1 MEIIF
6 DISEEELPVFL
17 AEVDE
22 HLQVLDDVLI
32 RLEREERDPELIQ
45 MVFRAAHT
53 IKGMSGMIGHKRMT
67 TLTHTLENILDG
79 VRKHSIPMSKQLF
92 DLCLD
97 AVDHLR
103 LLRDEVVT
111 SQASDMDV
119 DVMVKALKDFMDNSR
134 NDAPAA
140 QPPVELSFEDNIL
153 AKQKIEDQIDAIIA
167 GSGALQDVSP
177 SQPAAVQNKIDAL
190 INGGEPGA
198 ESGGSRVLQIHA
210 KIDPDS
216 ISSAARAFQLMMAL
230 QEVGE
235 IQSMAPDQSQI
246 ETIASV
252 TDFQAALS
260 STQPF
265 EVISHALTR
274 ISDILDISVDG
285 VVILAN
291 GTVVE
296 QPKVRKAEAGPA
308 FEALPQQ
315 PQAPEIVKEP
325 DPDLSKP
332 AQAQQPA
339 SNGNGTTSERRAA
352 APLGRRSSDMTI
364 RANVERLDNLMNL
377 VGELITDRN
386 HLKKIHGRV
395 TRNNA
400 NDDEIAETITHLGRI
415 TDQLQEEVMHIRM
428 LPISSSFSKFPRMVR
443 DMCQKV
449 GKNIDI
455 VIHGEET
462 EMDRSMIEEI
472 NDPLIHLVRNSVD
485 HGIESPEVRRAAG
498 KPERGTITLTARH
511 EQGRIILTVE
521 DDGGGIDGEKLRKS
535 AIQKGLITAEEAAN
549 LTEEQ
554 SVDLMFMAGLSTAQ
568 KVTDISGRGVGLDIV
583 STNIQRVNGSIQ
595 VETKLG
601 QGTQFKIVLPL
612 TLAIVPA
619 LLVQVGD
626 ATFAIPLVMITETL
640 RLEEDDIKYVSQ
652 KPVTVLRQSV
662 LSLMRL
668 SEIFKSVSD
677 SEQKKN
683 VFAVVVQSGKQ
694 RVGLIVDSL
703 VGEEDVVV
711 KPLGGFI
718 GDIPGISSAA
728 ILSEGQVALIV
739 DVFGLFKLAGI

>member
-22 HLQVLDDVLI
+22 HLQVLDDILI
-32 RLEREERDPELIQ
+32 RLEREEPDSELIQ
-45 MVFRAAHT
+45 TVFRSAHT

-67 TLTHTLENILDG
+67 NLTHTLENILDG
-79 VRKHSIPMSKQLF
+79 VRKNSIPISKQLF
-92 DLCLD
+92 DLCLE

-111 SQASDMDV
+111 SQTCDV
-119 DVMVKALKDFMDNSR
+119 NIDEMVTALKDFIENVKNENLQKTQENTVS
-134 NDAPAA
+134 DALLEEN
-140 QPPVELSFEDNIL
+140 VL
-153 AKQKIEDQIDAIIA
+153 ARQKIETQIDAIIA
-167 GSGALQDVSP
+167 GVGISDSQSSPHNVQD
-177 SQPAAVQNKIDAL
+177 KIDAL
-190 INGGEPGA
+190 ITSAPDLECRP
-198 ESGGSRVLQIHA
+198 LQIHA
-210 KIDPDS
+210 RIDPGS

-230 QEVGE
+230 QDMGD
-235 IQSMAPDQSQI
+235 IQSMEPSQAQI
-246 ETIASV
+246 ETSASV
-252 TDFQAALS
+252 SVFTAVVNTSWSVEMVRSAL
-260 STQPF
+260 
-265 EVISHALTR
+265 AR
-274 ISDILDISVDG
+274 ISDVDEASIDG
-285 VVILAN
+285 VIVIAN
-291 GTVVE
+291 GSVVIE
-296 QPKVRKAEAGPA
+296 PPRQALPDQPEPPKVPEKVENTST
-308 FEALPQQ
+308 LP
-315 PQAPEIVKEP
+315 VKTP
-325 DPDLSKP
+325 TAAVPPVS
-332 AQAQQPA
+332 
-339 SNGNGTTSERRAA
+339 SNDRRAST
-352 APLGRRSSDMTI
+352 PFGRRSADMTI

-386 HLKKIHGRV
+386 HLKKIHSRV
-395 TRNNA
+395 ARNNS
-400 NDDEIAETITHLGRI
+400 NDDQIAETITHLGRI

-428 LPISSSFSKFPRMVR
+428 LPISSSFGKFPRMVR
-443 DMCQKV
+443 DMSQKI
-449 GKNIDI
+449 GKPIDV

-485 HGIESPEVRRAAG
+485 HGIESPEERRAAG

-535 AIQKGLITAEEAAN
+535 AVQKGLITAEEAAA
-549 LTEEQ
+549 LTEDQ
-554 SVDLMFMAGLSTAQ
+554 SIDLMFMAGLSTAQ

-595 VETKLG
+595 VETQIG
-601 QGTQFKIVLPL
+601 RGTQFKIVLPL

-619 LLVQVGD
+619 LLVKVAD

-640 RLEEDDIKYVSQ
+640 RLEQGEIKYISQ

-662 LSLMRL
+662 LSLINL
-668 SEIFKSVSD
+668 SDIFHSQQGD
-677 SEQKKN
+677 DQGRN
-683 VFAVVVQSGKQ
+683 IFAVVVQSGKQ

>member
-22 HLQVLDDVLI
+22 HLQVLDDILI
-32 RLEREERDPELIQ
+32 RLEREEPDSELIQ
-45 MVFRAAHT
+45 TVFRSAHT

-67 TLTHTLENILDG
+67 NLTHTLENILDG
-79 VRKHSIPMSKQLF
+79 VRKNSIPISKQLF
-92 DLCLD
+92 DLCLE

-111 SQASDMDV
+111 SQTCDV
-119 DVMVKALKDFMDNSR
+119 NIDEMVTALKDFIENVKNENLQKTQENTIS
-134 NDAPAA
+134 DALLEEN
-140 QPPVELSFEDNIL
+140 VL
-153 AKQKIEDQIDAIIA
+153 ARQKIETQIDAIIA
-167 GSGALQDVSP
+167 GVGISDSQSSPHNVQD
-177 SQPAAVQNKIDAL
+177 KIDAL
-190 INGGEPGA
+190 ITSAPDLECRP
-198 ESGGSRVLQIHA
+198 LQIHA
-210 KIDPDS
+210 RIDPGS

-230 QEVGE
+230 QDMGD
-235 IQSMAPDQSQI
+235 IQSMEPSQAQI
-246 ETIASV
+246 ETSASV
-252 TDFQAALS
+252 SVFTAVVNTSWSVEMVRSAL
-260 STQPF
+260 
-265 EVISHALTR
+265 AR
-274 ISDILDISVDG
+274 ISDVDEASIDG
-285 VVILAN
+285 VIVIAN
-291 GTVVE
+291 GSVVIE
-296 QPKVRKAEAGPA
+296 PPRQALPDQPEPPKVPEKVENTSTLPVKTPTAAVPA
-308 FEALPQQ
+308 
-315 PQAPEIVKEP
+315 V
-325 DPDLSKP
+325 S
-332 AQAQQPA
+332 
-339 SNGNGTTSERRAA
+339 SNDRRAA
-352 APLGRRSSDMTI
+352 TPFGRRSADMTI

-386 HLKKIHGRV
+386 HLKKIHSRV
-395 TRNNA
+395 ARNNS
-400 NDDEIAETITHLGRI
+400 NDDQIAETITHLGRI

-428 LPISSSFSKFPRMVR
+428 LPISSSFGKFPRMVR
-443 DMCQKV
+443 DMSQKI
-449 GKNIDI
+449 GKPIDV

-485 HGIESPEVRRAAG
+485 HGIESPEERRAAG

-535 AIQKGLITAEEAAN
+535 AVQKGLITAEEAAA
-549 LTEEQ
+549 LTEDQ
-554 SVDLMFMAGLSTAQ
+554 SIDLMFMAGLSTAQ

-595 VETKLG
+595 VETQIG
-601 QGTQFKIVLPL
+601 RGTQFKIVLPL

-619 LLVQVGD
+619 LLVKVAD

-640 RLEEDDIKYVSQ
+640 RLEQGEIKYISQ

-662 LSLMRL
+662 LSLINL
-668 SEIFKSVSD
+668 SDIFHSQQGD
-677 SEQKKN
+677 DQGRN
-683 VFAVVVQSGKQ
+683 IFAVVVQSGKQ

>member
-22 HLQVLDDVLI
+22 HLQVLDDILI
-32 RLEREERDPELIQ
+32 RLEREEPDSELIQ
-45 MVFRAAHT
+45 TVFRSAHT

-67 TLTHTLENILDG
+67 NLTHTLENILDG
-79 VRKHSIPMSKQLF
+79 VRKNSIPISKQLF
-92 DLCLD
+92 DLCLE

-111 SQASDMDV
+111 SQTCDV
-119 DVMVKALKDFMDNSR
+119 NIDEMVTALKDFIENVKNENLQKTQENTIS
-134 NDAPAA
+134 DALLEEN
-140 QPPVELSFEDNIL
+140 VL
-153 AKQKIEDQIDAIIA
+153 ARQKIETQIDAIIA
-167 GSGALQDVSP
+167 GVGISDSQSSPHNVQD
-177 SQPAAVQNKIDAL
+177 KIDAL
-190 INGGEPGA
+190 ITSAPELECRP
-198 ESGGSRVLQIHA
+198 LQIHA
-210 KIDPDS
+210 RIDPGS

-230 QEVGE
+230 QDMGD
-235 IQSMAPDQSQI
+235 IQSMEPSQAQI
-246 ETIASV
+246 ETSASV
-252 TDFQAALS
+252 SVFTAVVNTSWSVEMVRSAL
-260 STQPF
+260 
-265 EVISHALTR
+265 AR
-274 ISDILDISVDG
+274 ISDVDEASIDG
-285 VVILAN
+285 VIVIAN
-291 GTVVE
+291 GSVVIE
-296 QPKVRKAEAGPA
+296 PPRQTLPDQPEPPKVPEKVENTSTLPVKTPTAATPA
-308 FEALPQQ
+308 
-315 PQAPEIVKEP
+315 V
-325 DPDLSKP
+325 S
-332 AQAQQPA
+332 
-339 SNGNGTTSERRAA
+339 SNDRRAST
-352 APLGRRSSDMTI
+352 PFGRRSADMTI

-386 HLKKIHGRV
+386 HLKKIHSRV
-395 TRNNA
+395 ARNNS
-400 NDDEIAETITHLGRI
+400 NDDQIAETITHLGRI

-428 LPISSSFSKFPRMVR
+428 LPISSSFGKFPRMVR
-443 DMCQKV
+443 DMSQKI
-449 GKNIDI
+449 GKPIDV

-485 HGIESPEVRRAAG
+485 HGIESPEERRAAG

-535 AIQKGLITAEEAAN
+535 AVQKGLITAEEAAA
-549 LTEEQ
+549 LTEDQ
-554 SVDLMFMAGLSTAQ
+554 SIDLMFMAGLSTAQ

-595 VETKLG
+595 VETQIG
-601 QGTQFKIVLPL
+601 RGTQFKIVLPL

-619 LLVQVGD
+619 LLVKVAD

-640 RLEEDDIKYVSQ
+640 RLEQGEIKYISQ

-662 LSLMRL
+662 LSLINL
-668 SEIFKSVSD
+668 SDIFHSQQGD
-677 SEQKKN
+677 DQGRN
-683 VFAVVVQSGKQ
+683 IFAVVVQSGKQ

>member
-22 HLQVLDDVLI
+22 HLQVLDDILI
-32 RLEREERDPELIQ
+32 RLEREEPDSELIQ
-45 MVFRAAHT
+45 TVFRSAHT

-67 TLTHTLENILDG
+67 NLTHTLENILDG
-79 VRKHSIPMSKQLF
+79 VRKNSIPISKQLF
-92 DLCLD
+92 DLCLE

-111 SQASDMDV
+111 SQTCDV
-119 DVMVKALKDFMDNSR
+119 NIDEMVTALKDFIENVKNENLQKTQENTIS
-134 NDAPAA
+134 DALLEEN
-140 QPPVELSFEDNIL
+140 VL
-153 AKQKIEDQIDAIIA
+153 ARQKIETQIDAIIA
-167 GSGALQDVSP
+167 GVGISDSQSSPHNVQD
-177 SQPAAVQNKIDAL
+177 KIDAL
-190 INGGEPGA
+190 ITSAPELECRP
-198 ESGGSRVLQIHA
+198 LQIHA
-210 KIDPDS
+210 RIDPGS

-230 QEVGE
+230 QDMGD
-235 IQSMAPDQSQI
+235 IQSMEPSQAQI
-246 ETIASV
+246 ETSASV
-252 TDFQAALS
+252 SVFTAVVNTSWSVEMVRSAL
-260 STQPF
+260 
-265 EVISHALTR
+265 AR
-274 ISDILDISVDG
+274 ISDVDEASIDG
-285 VVILAN
+285 VIVIAN
-291 GTVVE
+291 GSVVIE
-296 QPKVRKAEAGPA
+296 PPRQTLPDQPEPPKVPEKVENTSTLPVKTPTAATPA
-308 FEALPQQ
+308 
-315 PQAPEIVKEP
+315 V
-325 DPDLSKP
+325 S
-332 AQAQQPA
+332 
-339 SNGNGTTSERRAA
+339 SNDRRAST
-352 APLGRRSSDMTI
+352 PFGRRSADMTI

-386 HLKKIHGRV
+386 HLKKIHSRV
-395 TRNNA
+395 ARNNS
-400 NDDEIAETITHLGRI
+400 NDDQIAETITHLGRI

-428 LPISSSFSKFPRMVR
+428 LPISSSFGKFPRMVR
-443 DMCQKV
+443 DMSQKI
-449 GKNIDI
+449 GKPIDV

-485 HGIESPEVRRAAG
+485 HGIESPEERRAAG

-535 AIQKGLITAEEAAN
+535 AVQKGLITPEEAAA
-549 LTEEQ
+549 LTEDQ
-554 SVDLMFMAGLSTAQ
+554 SIDLMFMAGLSTAQ

-595 VETKLG
+595 VETQIG
-601 QGTQFKIVLPL
+601 RGTQFKIVLPL

-619 LLVQVGD
+619 LLVKVAD

-640 RLEEDDIKYVSQ
+640 RLEQGEIKYISQ

-662 LSLMRL
+662 LSLINL
-668 SEIFKSVSD
+668 SDIFHSQQGD
-677 SEQKKN
+677 DQGRN
-683 VFAVVVQSGKQ
+683 IFAVVVQSGKQ

>member
-22 HLQVLDDVLI
+22 HLQVLDDILI
-32 RLEREERDPELIQ
+32 RLEREEPDSELIQ
-45 MVFRAAHT
+45 TVFRSAHT

-67 TLTHTLENILDG
+67 NLTHTLENILDG
-79 VRKHSIPMSKQLF
+79 VRKNSIPISKQLF
-92 DLCLD
+92 DLCLE

-111 SQASDMDV
+111 SQTCDV
-119 DVMVKALKDFMDNSR
+119 NIDEMVTALKDFIENVKNENLQKTQENTIS
-134 NDAPAA
+134 DALLEEN
-140 QPPVELSFEDNIL
+140 VL
-153 AKQKIEDQIDAIIA
+153 ARQKIETQIDAIIA
-167 GSGALQDVSP
+167 GVGISDSQSSPHNVQD
-177 SQPAAVQNKIDAL
+177 KIDAL
-190 INGGEPGA
+190 ITSAPDLECRP
-198 ESGGSRVLQIHA
+198 LQIHA
-210 KIDPDS
+210 RIDPGS

-230 QEVGE
+230 QDMGD
-235 IQSMAPDQSQI
+235 IQSMEPSQAQI
-246 ETIASV
+246 ETSASV
-252 TDFQAALS
+252 SVFTAVVNTSWSVEMVRSAL
-260 STQPF
+260 
-265 EVISHALTR
+265 AR
-274 ISDILDISVDG
+274 ISDVDEASIDG
-285 VVILAN
+285 VIVIAN
-291 GTVVE
+291 GSVVLE
-296 QPKVRKAEAGPA
+296 PPRQALPDQPEPPKVPEKVENTST
-308 FEALPQQ
+308 LP
-315 PQAPEIVKEP
+315 VKTP
-325 DPDLSKP
+325 TAATPPVS
-332 AQAQQPA
+332 
-339 SNGNGTTSERRAA
+339 SNDRRAST
-352 APLGRRSSDMTI
+352 PFGRRSADMTI

-386 HLKKIHGRV
+386 HLKKIHSRV
-395 TRNNA
+395 ARNNS
-400 NDDEIAETITHLGRI
+400 NDDQIAETITHLGRI

-428 LPISSSFSKFPRMVR
+428 LPISSSFGKFPRMVR
-443 DMCQKV
+443 DMSQKI
-449 GKNIDI
+449 GKPIDV

-485 HGIESPEVRRAAG
+485 HGIESPEERRAAG

-535 AIQKGLITAEEAAN
+535 AVQKGLITPEEAAA
-549 LTEEQ
+549 LTEDQ
-554 SVDLMFMAGLSTAQ
+554 SIDLMFMAGLSTAQ

-595 VETKLG
+595 VETQIG
-601 QGTQFKIVLPL
+601 RGTQFKIVLPL

-619 LLVQVGD
+619 LLVKVAD

-640 RLEEDDIKYVSQ
+640 RLEQGEIKYISQ

-662 LSLMRL
+662 LSLINL
-668 SEIFKSVSD
+668 SDIFHSQQGD
-677 SEQKKN
+677 DQGRN
-683 VFAVVVQSGKQ
+683 IFAVVVQSGKQ

>member
-22 HLQVLDDVLI
+22 HLQVLDDILI
-32 RLEREERDPELIQ
+32 RLEREEPDSELIQ
-45 MVFRAAHT
+45 TVFRSAHT

-67 TLTHTLENILDG
+67 NLTHTLENILDG
-79 VRKHSIPMSKQLF
+79 VRKNSIPISKQLF
-92 DLCLD
+92 DLCLE

-111 SQASDMDV
+111 SQTCDV
-119 DVMVKALKDFMDNSR
+119 NIDEMVTALKDFIENVKNENLQKTQENTIS
-134 NDAPAA
+134 DALLEEN
-140 QPPVELSFEDNIL
+140 VL
-153 AKQKIEDQIDAIIA
+153 ARQKIETQIDAIIA
-167 GSGALQDVSP
+167 GVGISDSQSSPHNVQD
-177 SQPAAVQNKIDAL
+177 KIDAL
-190 INGGEPGA
+190 ITSAPELECRP
-198 ESGGSRVLQIHA
+198 LQIHA
-210 KIDPDS
+210 RIDPGS

-230 QEVGE
+230 QDMGD
-235 IQSMAPDQSQI
+235 IQSMEPSQAQI
-246 ETIASV
+246 ETSASV
-252 TDFQAALS
+252 SVFTAVVNTSWSVEMVRSAL
-260 STQPF
+260 
-265 EVISHALTR
+265 AR
-274 ISDILDISVDG
+274 ISDVDEASIDG
-285 VVILAN
+285 VIVIAN
-291 GTVVE
+291 GSVVIE
-296 QPKVRKAEAGPA
+296 PPRQALPDQPEPPKVPEKVENTSTLPVKTPTAATPA
-308 FEALPQQ
+308 
-315 PQAPEIVKEP
+315 VT
-325 DPDLSKP
+325 
-332 AQAQQPA
+332 
-339 SNGNGTTSERRAA
+339 SNDRRAST
-352 APLGRRSSDMTI
+352 PFGRRSADMTI

-386 HLKKIHGRV
+386 HLKKIHSRV
-395 TRNNA
+395 ARNNS
-400 NDDEIAETITHLGRI
+400 NDDQIAETITHLGRI

-428 LPISSSFSKFPRMVR
+428 LPISSSFGKFPRMVR
-443 DMCQKV
+443 DMSQKI
-449 GKNIDI
+449 GKPIDV

-485 HGIESPEVRRAAG
+485 HGIESPEERRAAG

-535 AIQKGLITAEEAAN
+535 AVQKGLITAEEAAA
-549 LTEEQ
+549 LTEDQ
-554 SVDLMFMAGLSTAQ
+554 SIDLMFMAGLSTAQ

-595 VETKLG
+595 VETQIG
-601 QGTQFKIVLPL
+601 RGTQFKIVLPL

-619 LLVQVGD
+619 LLVKVAD

-640 RLEEDDIKYVSQ
+640 RLEQGEIKYISQ

-662 LSLMRL
+662 LSLINL
-668 SEIFKSVSD
+668 SDIFHSQQGD
-677 SEQKKN
+677 DQGRN
-683 VFAVVVQSGKQ
+683 IFAVVVQSGKQ

>member
-22 HLQVLDDVLI
+22 HLQVLDDILI
-32 RLEREERDPELIQ
+32 RLEREEPDSELIQ
-45 MVFRAAHT
+45 TVFRSAHT

-67 TLTHTLENILDG
+67 NLTHTLENILDG
-79 VRKHSIPMSKQLF
+79 VRKNSIPISKQLF
-92 DLCLD
+92 DLCLE

-111 SQASDMDV
+111 SQTCDV
-119 DVMVKALKDFMDNSR
+119 NIDEMVTALKDFIENVKNENLQKTQENTIS
-134 NDAPAA
+134 DALLEEN
-140 QPPVELSFEDNIL
+140 VL
-153 AKQKIEDQIDAIIA
+153 ARQKIETQIDAIIA
-167 GSGALQDVSP
+167 GVGISDSQSSPHNVQD
-177 SQPAAVQNKIDAL
+177 KIDAL
-190 INGGEPGA
+190 ITSAPDLECRP
-198 ESGGSRVLQIHA
+198 LQIHA
-210 KIDPDS
+210 RIDPGS

-230 QEVGE
+230 QDMGD
-235 IQSMAPDQSQI
+235 IQSMEPSQAQI
-246 ETIASV
+246 ETSASV
-252 TDFQAALS
+252 SVFTAVVNTSWSVEMVRSAL
-260 STQPF
+260 
-265 EVISHALTR
+265 AR
-274 ISDILDISVDG
+274 ISDVDEASIDG
-285 VVILAN
+285 VIVIAN
-291 GTVVE
+291 GSVVIE
-296 QPKVRKAEAGPA
+296 PPRQALPDQPEPPKVPEKVENTST
-308 FEALPQQ
+308 LP
-315 PQAPEIVKEP
+315 VKTP
-325 DPDLSKP
+325 TAAVPPVS
-332 AQAQQPA
+332 
-339 SNGNGTTSERRAA
+339 SNDRRAST
-352 APLGRRSSDMTI
+352 PFGRRSADMTI

-386 HLKKIHGRV
+386 HLKKIHSRV
-395 TRNNA
+395 ARNNS
-400 NDDEIAETITHLGRI
+400 NDDQIAETITHLGRI

-428 LPISSSFSKFPRMVR
+428 LPISSSFGKFPRMVR
-443 DMCQKV
+443 DMSQKI
-449 GKNIDI
+449 GKPIDV

-485 HGIESPEVRRAAG
+485 HGIESPEERRAAG

-535 AIQKGLITAEEAAN
+535 AVQKGLITPEEAAA
-549 LTEEQ
+549 LTEDQ
-554 SVDLMFMAGLSTAQ
+554 SIDLMFMAGLSTAQ

-595 VETKLG
+595 VETQIG
-601 QGTQFKIVLPL
+601 RGTQFKIVLPL

-619 LLVQVGD
+619 LLVKVAD

-640 RLEEDDIKYVSQ
+640 RLEQGEIKYISQ

-662 LSLMRL
+662 LSLINL
-668 SEIFKSVSD
+668 SDIFHSQQGD
-677 SEQKKN
+677 DQGRN
-683 VFAVVVQSGKQ
+683 IFAVVVQSGKQ